1 MLKFVIIII
10 RLISRTWRI
19 YAVNPPEQKAIIAFW
34 HGEMLPLWR
43 FFAFKNA
50 SAVVSQSKDGEIL
63 STLLRKWNFELYRGS
78 SSKGGSEILE
88 KICNDFDNDFLLITP
103 DGPRG
108 PAKKFKAGAAVISQ
122 RKHIPLILCAVK
134 IHNKRQFPKS
144 WDNFQ
149 FPLPFSKIEI
159 TFSEKI
165 FIPQNAKRDEIT
177 QLIKSFEEKMF
188 CLLI

>member
-1 MLKFVIIII
+1 MLKFVIILI

-19 YAVNPPEQKAIIAFW
+19 RAVNSPEPKAIIAFW
-34 HGEMLPLWR
+34 HGEMLPLWK
-43 FFAFKNA
+43 FFASKNA

-78 SSKGGSEILE
+78 SSKGGSETLE
-88 KICNDFDNDFLLITP
+88 KICNEFDNDFLLITP

-122 RKHIPLILCAVK
+122 RKQIPLILCDVQ
-134 IHNKRQFPKS
+134 IHSKRQFPKS

-159 TFSEKI
+159 AFSEKI
-165 FIPQNAKRDEIT
+165 FIPPEATREEIT
-177 QLIKSFEEKMF
+177 QLMNNFEEKMF
-188 CLLI
+188 CLFI